1 MAEKTKAVLEAE
13 LKTSERKTKELQKD
27 VDRKDKEKRDL
38 QTRLDNSL
46 DKNTAEFFMGKIIV
60 IVEKILED
68 C

>member
-1 MAEKTKAVLEAE
+1 MAEKTRAVLEAE
-13 LKTSERKTKELQKD
+13 LKTSERKTEELQKD

-46 DKNTAEFFMGKIIV
+46 DRKTAEFFMDKIID
-60 IVEKILED
+60 IVEKVAED